1 MQEAVTR
8 KKSESQRSRTRNEPP
23 LRLRSHLFRFC
34 FQAAWFRLSPGAAVA
49 ASAGAPLG
57 VSSLIHW
64 REPGGARHRC
74 LLAEALTFRTG
85 SIYLSPDETTSSPEP
100 PAVCARNVDFGSGC
114 WYRS

>member
-8 KKSESQRSRTRNEPP
+8 KKSESQRSRTRNEAS

-49 ASAGAPLG
+49 ASAGAALG

-64 REPGGARHRC
+64 REPGGARRSS
-74 LLAEALTFRTG
+74 AALGTAASWRRG
-85 SIYLSPDETTSSPEP
+85 SHSEP
-100 PAVCARNVDFGSGC
+100 AAFI
-114 WYRS
+114 